1 MNSAIA
7 YSAAALAGAY
17 ALPSLAALPAGR
29 VVFPTIRSLNVDGQV
44 GLTFDDGPQPEA
56 AEAFVDALDQMRV
69 TATFFMSGEQVRRS
83 PGSALRIAEAGH
95 EIASHGYRHRNH
107 LRISPAATMRDMHQA
122 DEVIKG
128 ETGKTPKLFRPPY
141 GVFNL
146 ASWTTCR
153 KLGYERV
160 LWNQWGKD
168 WEARATA
175 TTIQSTVLKSIT
187 DGDIVLLHD
196 AERYSAAGSWRRTLA
211 ALGPLVESLRGLSL
225 EPVSVGQLLAAAQR

>member
-1 MNSAIA
+1 MNSAVG

-29 VVFPTIRSLNVDGQV
+29 AMFPTIRGLNVSGQV
-44 GLTFDDGPQPEA
+44 GLTFDDGPQPGA
-56 AEAFVDALDQMRV
+56 AEAFVDLMDQMKV

-83 PGSALRIAEAGH
+83 PDSAIEIAEAGH

-107 LRISPAATMRDMHQA
+107 LRLGPATTIRDMHKA
-122 DEVIKG
+122 AEVIEG
-128 ETGKTPKLFRPPY
+128 ETGKAPKLFRPPY

-160 LWNQWGKD
+160 LWSQWGKD

-175 TTIQSTVLKSIT
+175 TTIQSTVLNSIT
-187 DGDIVLLHD
+187 DGDIILLHD

-211 ALGPLVESLRGLSL
+211 ALGPLIKSLRDLSL
-225 EPVSVGQLLAAAQR
+225 EPVSVGQLLASAQR